1 MRAPLPVPARAVR
14 TETVVERSRFLA
26 TLEPVDDVAALDAV
40 VARVR
45 REFPD
50 ARHHCTAS
58 VLGED
63 GALRR
68 SHDDGEPAGTAG
80 APMLAAL
87 QGAGVTGVVVV
98 VTRWFGGVLLGT
110 GGLVRAYGGAV
121 SGALAQAG
129 TVPRRLVDLVEVRAG
144 PAEGGRVE
152 AELRR
157 THDLEDVAWTGSGW
171 RAVVP
176 VAADGVGA
184 LRARLAAAGLDVPAE
199 VVGRTVRP
207 LRGGARP

>member
-1 MRAPLPVPARAVR
+1 MRDPLPVPARAVR

-26 TLEPVDDVAALDAV
+26 TLEPVDDVAGLDAV

-63 GALRR
+63 GARQR

-87 QGAGVTGVVVV
+87 NGSGVTGVVAV
-98 VTRWFGGVLLGT
+98 VTRYFGGVLLGT

-121 SGALAQAG
+121 SGALAEAG
-129 TVPRRLVDLVEVRAG
+129 VLRRRWVDLVEVRTSL
-144 PAEGGRVE
+144 AEGGRLE
-152 AELRR
+152 ADLR
-157 THDLEDVAWTGSGW
+157 HGFELEDVAWTGEGWSG
-171 RAVVP
+171 VV
-176 VAADGVGA
+176 A
-184 LRARLAAAGLDVPAE
+184 LRPDGTTDLAARLAAGGFAADLGEPQRAV
-199 VVGRTVRP
+199 RTGP
-207 LRGGARP
+207 SP

>member
-14 TETVVERSRFLA
+14 TETVVERSRFLT
-26 TLEPVDDVAALDAV
+26 TLEPVDDDAALDTV
-40 VARVR
+40 LARVR
-45 REFPD
+45 REFPG

-63 GALRR
+63 GERRR
-68 SHDDGEPAGTAG
+68 SSDDGEPAGTAG

-87 QGAGVTGVVVV
+87 RGAGVTGVVAV

-121 SGALAQAG
+121 SGALAEAG
-129 TVPRRLVDLVEVRAG
+129 VVPRRHVELVEVRTG
-144 PAEGGRVE
+144 PGGGGRVE
-152 AELRR
+152 AALRR
-157 THDLEDVAWTGSGW
+157 EHALEDVTWTGTGW

-176 VAADGVGA
+176 VAAGEVEA
-184 LRARLAAAGLDVPAE
+184 FRARLAGAGLEVPTA
-199 VVGRTVRP
+199 VLGRAVRP
-207 LRGGARP
+207 A